1 MSQTGTKIIQF
12 LGIVA
17 FFVLALS
24 MLLNWKIHREIRDFH
39 KEKFAVLQQELT
51 TGMTK
56 EEVREK
62 LKKYPFQITENT
74 ETRWQIRWF
83 NGESRDAKHL
93 QTERI
98 GVPTSAELL
107 FSDDGNLIRINGLE

>member
-12 LGIVA
+12 LGIAA

-24 MLLNWKIHREIRDFH
+24 MLLNWKTHREIRDFH

-56 EEVREK
+56 ENVREK

-83 NGESRDAKHL
+83 NGESRDVKRL

-107 FSDDGNLIRINGLE
+107 FSDEGNLIKINGLE